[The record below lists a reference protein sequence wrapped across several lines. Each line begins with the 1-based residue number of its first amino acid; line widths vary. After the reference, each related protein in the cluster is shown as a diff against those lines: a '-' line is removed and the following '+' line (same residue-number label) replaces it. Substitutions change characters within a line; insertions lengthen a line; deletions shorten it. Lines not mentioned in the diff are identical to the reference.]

1 VTPVPNKEPGKPET
15 TREEPPREISKP
27 IGDAIAAPV
36 EPGMDQ
42 PLPEKGETL
51 PTDDPSRDETIE
63 TPRVEPEI
71 PNGEAI
77 SKPIG
82 DAIPAPVEPGLDQPL
97 PEKGVQPDEDDAA
110 P

>member
-1 VTPVPNKEPGKPET
+1 VTPAPTNEPGKPET
-15 TREEPPREISKP
+15 PQEEPPTDVSKP
-27 IGDAIAAPV
+27 IGDSIAAPV

-42 PLPEKGETL
+42 PLLEKGETL
-51 PTDDPSRDETIE
+51 PTDDVSHDETIE
-63 TPRVEPEI
+63 KPTVEPEI

-82 DAIPAPVEPGLDQPL
+82 DAIPAPVEPGLDHSL
-97 PEKGVQPDEDDAA
+97 PEKGAQTDQDDA